1 MLFWRLLMI
10 FLTNAS
16 IKSDS
21 SPEREENAKM
31 PAIHNI
37 ISTRNTFLLLL
48 IFPHHPSSVSSAFPR
63 RAPHAEYRSAPRS
76 TFRLL

>member
-16 IKSDS
+16 IKSPAS
-21 SPEREENAKM
+21 ENAKM

-48 IFPHHPSSVSSAFPR
+48 IFPHHPPFVSSAFLR